1 MNHLQPAAIMR
12 ILNGLRWLPV
22 FMLAVLLLMTEIP
35 AQAQNTGWTYP
46 QTIPSYDLNMAPP
59 IMVADQNGNVHAFS
73 SQFIEPVQGK
83 IVKVIVYNKWS
94 PMTGWSPPVDILLS
108 PIYEARVT
116 DAFLDDEGYI
126 NLVFF
131 GGNGTDADIYFSKAP
146 LGEAANARSWT
157 KPFIIGDEAADPEGA
172 VFAHTDQGRLVV
184 VFYGRQ
190 YGNGLYAV
198 TSDDRGGSWS
208 FQTPIYI
215 ANPKAPNI
223 FYLHALKG
231 GSGWLHIIWNVF
243 DINGQ
248 GRAIYYARSLDGESW
263 DQPISIIETAEG
275 LGAQTPAVVEHEGIL
290 YTIYNLPPKIVM
302 QQSEDNGTTWQDPVV
317 LFSRHV
323 GVNGALAPVVD
334 SNNVIHL
341 FFGQRI
347 SGSPDIHGMWHS
359 IWENPRWTE
368 PEALI
373 KGPQIAD
380 QVGYTSFDPNTTRA
394 VISQGNVILVTWRTD
409 PGLKANG
416 VWYSYIKLDTPGY
429 PVTPANT
436 ELSAVPVSTGQSSSP
451 DPTPDELTPAETD
464 NPSRQ
469 SSMPAGMIIGYAGL
483 ISAVFVVVYYLWKK
497 KRAEG

>member
-1 MNHLQPAAIMR
+1 MNRLPLTATMRRISCLKWLAA
-12 ILNGLRWLPV
+12 
-22 FMLAVLLLMTEIP
+22 FTLAALLFMTEIP
-35 AQAQNTGWTYP
+35 ALAQNTGWTYP
-46 QTIPSYDLNMAPP
+46 QTMPSFDLNMAPP
-59 IMVADQNGNVHAFS
+59 RMVADPNGYVHAFS

-83 IVKVIVYNKWS
+83 SVQVIVYNKWS
-94 PMTGWSPPVDILLS
+94 PDTGWTPPVDILLS

-146 LGEAANARSWT
+146 LGEAADARSWT
-157 KPFIIGDEAADPEGA
+157 KPFVIGDEAADPEGA
-172 VFAHTDQGRLVV
+172 VFAQTDQGKLVV

-198 TSDDRGGSWS
+198 TSNDRGGSWS
-208 FQTPIYI
+208 FQTPIFI
-215 ANPKAPNI
+215 ANEKAPNI
-223 FYLHALKG
+223 FYLNALKG
-231 GSGWLHIIWNVF
+231 DSGWLHLIWNVF

-248 GRAIYYARSLDGESW
+248 GRAIYYTRSSDGESW
-263 DQPISIIETAEG
+263 DQPVSIIETAEG
-275 LGAQTPAVVEHEGIL
+275 LGAQTPALVEHEGFL

-302 QQSEDNGTTWQDPVV
+302 QRSDDNGITWQDPVV
-317 LFSRHV
+317 LFSRHI

-334 SNNVIHL
+334 GNNVLHL

-373 KGPQIAD
+373 KGPQID
-380 QVGYTSFDPNTTRA
+380 DEVGYTSFDPNTTRA
-394 VISQGNVILVTWRTD
+394 VVSQGDVILVTWRTD

-416 VWYSYIKLDTPGY
+416 VWYSYIKQDGPGS
-429 PVTPANT
+429 PVTPADT
-436 ELSAVPVSTGQSSSP
+436 EVSAVPVPTGELSNP
-451 DPTPDELTPAETD
+451 DPIPGEATPAEPD

-469 SSMPAGMIIGYAGL
+469 SSMPTGTILSLAGL
-483 ISAVFVVVYYLWKK
+483 ISAVFIVLFYVRKNK
-497 KRAEG
+497 SAEN